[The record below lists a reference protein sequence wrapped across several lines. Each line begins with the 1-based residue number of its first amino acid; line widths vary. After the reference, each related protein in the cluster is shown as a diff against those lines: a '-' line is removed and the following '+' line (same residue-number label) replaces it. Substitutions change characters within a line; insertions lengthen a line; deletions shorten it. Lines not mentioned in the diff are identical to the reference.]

1 MSVNKFT
8 LMLEGQP
15 YEIERR
21 GDLMVV
27 NGVEFTCSIKENVA
41 TIGGTP
47 KTVKLL
53 SGTSAEV
60 DGIAY
65 AVEAKG
71 LEEPKAA
78 KGRKAPSA
86 GAAEEAGA
94 VTAIMPGLIIKIL
107 KNEGDRV
114 EAGETVMVLEAMKM
128 QNDLTAKTAG
138 VIRQMNVKQGDNV
151 EMRQVLCII
160 E

>member
-1 MSVNKFT
+1 MANNKFT
-8 LMLEGQP
+8 LMLEGSP

-27 NGVEFTCSIKENVA
+27 NGVEFTWALKEGQPVV
-41 TIGGTP
+41 GGTP
-47 KTVKLL
+47 HPVKL

-65 AVEAKG
+65 AIEVNG
-71 LEEPKAA
+71 LEEPK
-78 KGRKAPSA
+78 GPSRSRKAASA
-86 GAAEEAGA
+86 GAAEAAGA

-107 KNEGDRV
+107 KHEGERV
-114 EAGETVMVLEAMKM
+114 EVGDTILILEAMKM
-128 QNDLTAKTAG
+128 QNDIQAKVAG
-138 VIRQMNVKQGDNV
+138 TIQQMNVKQGENV
-151 EMRQVLCII
+151 EMRQVLCVI

>member
-21 GDLMVV
+21 GDLMIV
-27 NGVEFTCSIKENVA
+27 NGVEYTYQVKEGQILVS
-41 TIGGTP
+41 GTP
-47 KTVKLL
+47 HPVKL
-53 SGTSAEV
+53 SGDTAEV
-60 DGIAY
+60 DGIGY

-78 KGRKAPSA
+78 GGKRKSSQS
-86 GAAEEAGA
+86 AAEEAGA
-94 VTAIMPGLIIKIL
+94 VLAVMPGLIIKIL
-107 KNEGDRV
+107 KNEDDHV
-114 EAGETVMVLEAMKM
+114 EAGETILILEAMKM
-128 QNDLTAKTAG
+128 QNEIQAKVAG
-138 VIRQMNVKQGDNV
+138 TITQMNVKQGENV
-151 EMRQVLCII
+151 EMRQVLCVI

>member
-1 MSVNKFT
+1 MAVNKFT

-15 YEIERR
+15 YDIERR

-27 NGVEFTCSIKENVA
+27 NGVEFPYSVKESVV
-41 TIGGTP
+41 TVSGTP
-47 KTVKLL
+47 KAVKLNSPAL
-53 SGTSAEV
+53 AEV
-60 DGIAY
+60 DGIAF
-65 AVEAKG
+65 AIEAKG
-71 LEEPKAA
+71 LDEPKTT
-78 KGRKAPSA
+78 KSRKAANA

-107 KNEGDRV
+107 KKEGDTV
-114 EAGETVMVLEAMKM
+114 EAGETVMILEAMKM
-128 QNDLTAKTAG
+128 QNELTAKTSG
-138 VIRQMNVKQGDNV
+138 TIRQMNVKQGENV

>member
-1 MSVNKFT
+1 MAINKFT

-15 YEIERR
+15 YDVERR

-27 NGVEFTCSIKENVA
+27 NGVEFPFAMKEGVV
-41 TIGGTP
+41 TVSGTP
-47 KTVKLL
+47 KAVKLP
-53 SGTSAEV
+53 SGTTAEV

-65 AVEAKG
+65 AIEAKG
-71 LEEPKAA
+71 LEEPKTT
-78 KGRKAPSA
+78 KSRKAASA

-107 KNEGDRV
+107 KNEGDQV
-114 EAGETVMVLEAMKM
+114 TAGETVMILEAMKM
-128 QNDLTAKTAG
+128 QNDLTAKTSG
-138 VIRQMNVKQGDNV
+138 VIRQMNVKQGENV
-151 EMRQVLCII
+151 EMRQVLCVI